1 MLTASTGLRAL
12 RERLAAWEAS
22 DCARAASRDALVTLA
37 APAPEFEPFAL
48 FEQAAGLE
56 RLYWRSPGGA
66 IAIAGV
72 GLETLPE
79 RRGVSP
85 SDLWLDLTKDARA
98 APAKPGPLSFTGA
111 AFDPERAP
119 DGAWEGWPRWAAFV
133 PRLVAVQRGSAR
145 FLQLQLLPDAAGAA
159 APNLLCLLDR
169 LDERLGADQACL
181 EAGAPA
187 TAAILRTMEEPT
199 PPRWRELAGGM
210 VGAIDAGEV
219 DKLVLAR
226 CQQLE
231 AERPF
236 DLPAA
241 LRRLRSRYG
250 DCTVFAIDRGAG
262 CFLGAT
268 PEMLVTQ
275 REGIVR
281 TAAVAGSA
289 PRAADPARDAALSAE
304 LLADSKEQHEHALVV
319 RALEDGLRPLCSE
332 LRADSAPSLLRL
344 ANVQHLYTEIRG
356 ALDGPATALDVAL
369 RLHPTP
375 AVGGVPRER
384 AQRLLRRAEPFD
396 RGWFGGPLGWM
407 DARGDGEFVV
417 AIRSALINGTRAR
430 LYAGCGIVAGSEPAR
445 EYEESRLKM
454 QSMRWAL
461 GCP

>member
-1 MLTASTGLRAL
+1 MLTASTGLMAL

-22 DCARAASRDALVTLA
+22 DRAQAASRNVLVTLT
-37 APAPEFEPFAL
+37 APAPEFEPLAV
-48 FEQAAGLE
+48 FEQTVGLE

-66 IAIAGV
+66 IEIAGV

-85 SDLWLDLTKDARA
+85 SDRWLDLTKDARA
-98 APAKPGPLSFTGA
+98 APANPGPISFAGA
-111 AFDPERAP
+111 AFDPERTS
-119 DGAWEGWPRWAAFV
+119 DGAWEGWPRRAAFV
-133 PRLVAVQRGSAR
+133 PRLVAVQRGDER
-145 FLQLQLLPDAAGAA
+145 FLQLQILPGAAGAA
-159 APNLLCLLDR
+159 SWDLVRLLDR
-169 LDERLGADQACL
+169 LDARLDADQACVG
-181 EAGAPA
+181 AGAPA
-187 TAAILRTMEEPT
+187 TAAILRTMEEPA
-199 PPRWRELAGGM
+199 PPRWRELARDT
-210 VGAIDAGEV
+210 VGAIAAGEV

-226 CQQLE
+226 CQQVE
-231 AERPF
+231 AARPF
-236 DLPAA
+236 DLHAA

-262 CFLGAT
+262 CFIGAT
-268 PEMLVTQ
+268 PELLVTQ

-281 TAAVAGSA
+281 TTAVAGSA

-304 LLADSKEQHEHALVV
+304 LLTDAKEQHEHALVV

-332 LRADSAPSLLRL
+332 LHADSAPSLLRL
-344 ANVQHLYTEIRG
+344 ANVQHLYTEIKG
-356 ALDGPATALDVAL
+356 ALGVPATALDVAL

-375 AVGGVPRER
+375 AVGGVPREG

-417 AIRSALINGTRAR
+417 AIRSALVNGTRAR